1 MSTKPTAFGIN
12 LDHVPTLRQAR
23 RSRSRSPDPG
33 TLP

>member
-1 MSTKPTAFGIN
+1 MSTKPTALGIN

-23 RSRSRSPDPG
+23 RSRSPDPD